1 MQSAQGNSSQSKAGG
16 DTLDNKENANINSI
30 LGRSISVLI
39 RRNKSLRNQQ
49 ALSRKQT
56 EARNEDE
63 ELDSSLII
71 TEREPI

>member
-30 LGRSISVLI
+30 LGRSISVLM

-49 ALSRKQT
+49 ALSRK
-56 EARNEDE
+56 
-63 ELDSSLII
+63 
-71 TEREPI
+71 

>member
-1 MQSAQGNSSQSKAGG
+1 
-16 DTLDNKENANINSI
+16 
-30 LGRSISVLI
+30 LGRSISVLM